1 MFFDDV
7 VSKLKADRATAPFV
21 VTLPGSAGAEISGVK
36 RVIFFSSDEVRLAA
50 GKSVLCVRGEG
61 LDIAEMGGGDVLVRG
76 KVKGV
81 DID

>member
-7 VSKLKADRATAPFV
+7 ISKLRADSAAAPFV
-21 VTLPGSAGAEISGVK
+21 VTVLGDAGAGISGVK
-36 RVIFFSSDEVRLAA
+36 RVIFFSRDEVRLAA
-50 GKSVLCVRGEG
+50 GKSVLCVRGDE

>member
-7 VSKLKADRATAPFV
+7 VSKLRADSATAPFV
-21 VTLPGSAGAEISGVK
+21 VTVLGDAGAGISGVK
-36 RVIFFSSDEVRLAA
+36 RVIFFSRDEVRLAV
-50 GKSVLCVRGEG
+50 GKGALCVRGEE